1 MRDIPNWVIPVAVI
15 GAGMIALRKLKDVG
29 AGAQKVAQE
38 TGEKISASV
47 FDFLNPSLRP
57 ENYNKPT
64 VVNAQMVGG
73 KYVCPKG
80 YRYKLSAQGAH
91 ICLRED

>member
-1 MRDIPNWVIPVAVI
+1 MKDIPNWVFPAAVVVGGLFIWNRVKGI
-15 GAGMIALRKLKDVG
+15 GT
-29 AGAQKVAQE
+29 GAQKLATE

-64 VVNAQMVGG
+64 VVNAQMVAG
-73 KYVCPKG
+73 KYTCPKG
-80 YRYKLSAQGAH
+80 YRYKLTARGEH
-91 ICLRED
+91 LCFRED